1 MSFYQDAIS
10 DESNHGK
17 TKTFHAGSMIERI
30 ADLSAALCQIYQTGR
45 YIVQAEAARVLGNM
59 TRSAIARN
67 AVHSAGGLKLL
78 VGNLSSD
85 DFDVIGSSCGVLV
98 NLLSD
103 WERRA
108 PFREL
113 KGPLLLRDI
122 LQRGVVNRDWLLAS
136 IACQVSDGVLSKIR
150 HSTDFRRFQ
159 RLCGIISSTPVT
171 SSLHWAKKKPITF
184 QHICTNIWVS

>member
-10 DESNHGK
+10 DESTHGK
-17 TKTFHAGSMIERI
+17 TKTFHASSMIERI
-30 ADLSAALCQIYQTGR
+30 ADLSAALCQIYQTGP

-184 QHICTNIWVS
+184 QHICTSIWVS